1 MGGVENVTRVH
12 VLSDPPIDQNT
23 QAFLVPILGNRRL
36 LRERGL
42 EIKCYYSASPSIY
55 ECDVLAI
62 NNKFWPGSFEC
73 RRSEIIEKLGGFA
86 EKIDTVLFFDR
97 SSSAGH
103 VIPEVFPFVSRY
115 YKTSLLRDR
124 SSYLLPI
131 YGGRAFAEFY
141 HREFGI
147 TDDFEWNYKP
157 IVSESDL
164 GKLDISWNTS
174 LGNYAW
180 YGPRLT
186 SLYARFPLQ
195 KFLTLPRN
203 YHSPSAERSVEVSC
217 RMGFDYSHRTV
228 AFQRRE
234 VADLLK
240 NFRRTDRISKLA
252 YFKELKNSKVVVS
265 PFGYSEINYKDFETF
280 LCGALLVKPD
290 MSHLETYPD
299 LYREGETFVSHS
311 WVLTDLMETIEEILA
326 NDQRRI
332 DIARNGQDL
341 YRWHVSTDEGRTQ
354 FVERL
359 LNLLSGNASL
369 SQIKS
374 EFVERPFNEY

>member
-1 MGGVENVTRVH
+1 MIRVH
-12 VLSDPPIDQNT
+12 VLTDPPIGQNT
-23 QAFLVPILGNRRL
+23 QAFLVPLLGNRL
-36 LRERGL
+36 ALRERGI
-42 EIKCYYSASPSIY
+42 EIKCYYSANPSIY

-62 NNKFWPGSFEC
+62 NNKIWPGSFEN
-73 RRSEIIEKLGGFA
+73 RRSEIVESLGDFA
-86 EKIDTVLFFDR
+86 ERIDTVLFFDR

-103 VIPEVFPFVSRY
+103 VIPEVFPFVSKY

-124 SSYLLPI
+124 SSYLRPL
-131 YGGRAFAEFY
+131 YGGRVFAEFY

-147 TDDFEWNYKP
+147 TDDIKWSYQP
-157 IVSESDL
+157 IASEVEL

-186 SLYARFPLQ
+186 SLYARFPLRQ
-195 KFLTLPRN
+195 FLTLPRI
-203 YHSPSAERSVEVSC
+203 YHSPSAQRPVEVSC

-234 VADLLK
+234 VAGLLK
-240 NFRRTDRISKLA
+240 KFRRTDRISKFA
-252 YFKELKNSKVVVS
+252 YYRELKNSKVVVS

-299 LYREGETFVSHS
+299 LYHEGETFVAHS
-311 WVLTDLMETIEEILA
+311 WVLSDLKETIEEILA
-326 NDQRRI
+326 DDRRRI

-354 FVERL
+354 FVDRF
-359 LNLLSGNASL
+359 LNLLGGNASAGPSVSKL
-369 SQIKS
+369 AERSS
-374 EFVERPFNEY
+374 VE